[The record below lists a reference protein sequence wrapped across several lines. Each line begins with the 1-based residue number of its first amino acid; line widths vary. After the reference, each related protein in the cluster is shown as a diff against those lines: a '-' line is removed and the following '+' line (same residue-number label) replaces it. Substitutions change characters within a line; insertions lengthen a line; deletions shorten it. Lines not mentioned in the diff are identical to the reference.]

1 MSAFF
6 LYETPFIISS
16 SYCNVP
22 IMLKQK
28 KYLLAAVLLI
38 ISMIIILSRVSL
50 WEKQIYYAVKKKIEP
65 KGWNLITGESSG
77 NFMNTVMIKNILIE
91 NNNGEIINIDKIS
104 LNLGIISSLFGDNV
118 FDLVAIEGLE
128 FSYKEEKKSGGQII
142 KNNLSFDLP
151 FHVKSL
157 FVDVKVEALYNDE
170 NHKLE
175 LMLGGSFTGYKNPE
189 LNCDLV
195 KVSIDENRNFVA
207 KFNSLKILD
216 NDDFYKLESIEGELF
231 GLPIKGN
238 ISIDK
243 KNVNLKG
250 YLNVPKFSFPEE
262 LFSKTPLKTKFSNFT
277 GQFNF
282 ESDFETFS
290 GSLSVINEFGLD
302 MRGSF
307 SLNKNDDLWRL
318 NNLSLSGEN
327 SNLLVNGIWE
337 ETERISCYMNLDNL
351 DLSGWLKDQKPTKMS
366 GLFIMDAGL
375 TDSGALDLID
385 MTLEI
390 VESKLFNQGEIS
402 IHGQLAYQDSILSTV
417 DPVMLLVGDSYIT
430 IDGKGDFSSK
440 EMNLYT
446 DMEKADIDLINS
458 FLPGNF
464 VSGKATGNLK
474 VYGNIGSPSAT
485 AELICENVN
494 VSNFDLESIELN
506 SQIDV
511 IDNIPTGFIDIK
523 ADKGVWKDRSFES
536 GTVSA
541 LIEDKAIK
549 IENCHFKSG
558 NDFLQLSGA
567 YDGEGK
573 YEIDRIQLAHSN
585 NYLINARTLNF
596 SYKDS
601 VLDVQPFEFHINDGM
616 MDGVISSTSLKEGR
630 FKMSNFDAEILT
642 QFIDDDR
649 LKFSGLIFGE
659 IWISLD
665 KDQLNIDTDLSLKK
679 GSYMD
684 EAFDEMTLSCLYK
697 NGILHIDDISMTRK
711 GSMGLQASGI
721 IPIIKR
727 NNRRSSI
734 SLSSNFSNLSLTF
747 IHRFIPK
754 FFEISGNG
762 TGNLNLTGSLDS
774 TQFQYDVNIMDAS
787 FDLIKL
793 GKFNSKGY
801 YDGRIFNIKEASSI
815 SKEGKITAS
824 GKIPF
829 DLNLGSSS
837 FGKLFD
843 NEVID
848 LIANANL
855 RTLPFLSPY
864 ISDLDSAVGKFE
876 IELLLGG
883 NAHNF
888 KRNGTI
894 KVQDGSLHTLLLS
907 DPINQIDGYA
917 VMKDNQLVIN
927 NLQASLQNFG
937 SGEVVSKKQNTEI
950 FGKMD
955 FSQFFNP
962 GYNLSIKSQDASF
975 QLLFFDISATSN
987 LDLQVSGRDTVYIN
1001 GMVETTEANVFYEFT
1016 TEDVG
1021 TVMQDE
1027 KDNILAYNLNIPI
1040 RGKSYF
1046 KNSQIYAEV
1055 IGELNLAQVGNQ
1067 EVDFGG
1073 QIIVED
1079 GSVFSYKDYFEKLQ
1093 GIVSFDNKGFNP
1105 DIEVNAY
1112 TMIDNERIDLSI
1124 RGGIDDLDII
1134 LESGSGFSES
1144 DILELLT
1151 WGKRFE
1157 DQELTSTG
1165 FGNQTVSILGTLLEN
1180 QLEKNLKESNIG
1192 MMNFVDD
1199 IDISGAAGLFQG
1211 ANEDFEVTTKTKI
1224 SDKTFLNLSY
1234 KRSFSLNQDQSQV
1247 GVEYKLNRHF
1257 SVVGNVDEEGK
1268 LNLKYRY
1275 RYAY

>member
-1 MSAFF
+1 
-6 LYETPFIISS
+6 
-16 SYCNVP
+16 
-22 IMLKQK
+22 MLRQK
-28 KYLLAAVLLI
+28 KYLLITILCLI
-38 ISMIIILSRVSL
+38 PMIIILSRVSF
-50 WEKQIYYAVKKKIEP
+50 WEKQIYFSVKKKIEP
-65 KGWNLITGESSG
+65 KGWNLISSEISG
-77 NFMNTVMIKNILIE
+77 NFMNTIVIENILLEDVVGDKIK
-91 NNNGEIINIDKIS
+91 IDKIS
-104 LNLGIISSLFGDNV
+104 FNLGIISSLFGDNV
-118 FDLVAIEGLE
+118 FDLVAVEGLR
-128 FSYKEEKKSGGQII
+128 FRYKDEGISDGKITGDD
-142 KNNLSFDLP
+142 LLFDLP
-151 FHVKSL
+151 FHIKSL
-157 FVDVKVEALYNDE
+157 FIDAKAEALFNDE
-170 NHKLE
+170 NHTLE
-175 LMLGGSFTGYKNPE
+175 IMLGGSFSGYSNPE
-189 LNCDLV
+189 LSCDLV
-195 KVSIDENRNFVA
+195 KVSLDQNKNSVG
-207 KFNSLKILD
+207 KFNSLKIME
-216 NDDFYKLESIEGELF
+216 NNRFYLLNNIEGELF
-231 GLPIKGN
+231 GLPIIGN

-243 KNVNLKG
+243 EDVNLKG

-262 LFSKTPLKTKFSNFT
+262 LFSKTPLKTKFSSFT
-277 GQFNF
+277 GKFNF
-282 ESDFETFS
+282 QSDFESFA
-290 GSLSVINEFGLD
+290 GSLSLMNQFGLD

-307 SLNKNDDLWRL
+307 NLNRTDDLWRL

-337 ETERISCYMNLDNL
+337 DAERISCYMNLNNL
-351 DLSGWLKDQKPTKMS
+351 DLSGWIKDQKPTKMS

-390 VESKLFNQGEIS
+390 VESNLFNQGEIS

-430 IDGKGDFSSK
+430 IDGKGDFLSK
-440 EMNLYT
+440 EMNLFA

-464 VSGKATGNLK
+464 VAGKATGNLK
-474 VYGNIGSPSAT
+474 VYGNVNSPSVT
-485 AELICENVN
+485 AELICENVKI
-494 VSNFDLESIELN
+494 SNFDLESIELN
-506 SQIDV
+506 SQID
-511 IDNIPTGFIDIK
+511 IKDNIPIGFIDVK
-523 ADKGVWKDRSFES
+523 ADKGIWKNRSFES
-536 GTVSA
+536 GTISA
-541 LIEDKAIK
+541 LIRDKAIE
-549 IENCHFKSG
+549 IENCHFKSD

-567 YDGEGK
+567 YDGDGK
-573 YEIDRIQLAHSN
+573 YEINRIQLAHQN
-585 NYLINARTLNF
+585 NYLINARSLNF

-601 VLDVQPFEFHINDGM
+601 ILDVQPFELHINDGVM
-616 MDGVISSTSLKEGR
+616 EGVLSGTSHKEGR

-659 IWISLD
+659 TWISLD
-665 KDQLNIDTDLSLKK
+665 KNQLNMDADLSLKK
-679 GSYMD
+679 GNYMN
-684 EAFDEMTLSCLYK
+684 ESFDEMTLSCLYK
-697 NGILHIDDISMTRK
+697 NGVLHIDDISMTRK

-721 IPIIKR
+721 IPIVKSNIGKPL
-727 NNRRSSI
+727 I
-734 SLSSNFSNLSLTF
+734 SLNSNFSNLSLEF

-762 TGNLNLTGSLDS
+762 TGKLNLTGSLDS
-774 TQFQYDVNIMDAS
+774 TQFQYDLNVMDAS

-793 GKFNSKGY
+793 GNFTSKGD
-801 YDGRIFNIKEASSI
+801 YDGKIFNIIEASSI
-815 SKEGKITAS
+815 SKEGRITAS
-824 GKIPF
+824 GKVPF
-829 DLNLGSSS
+829 DFNLGSPS
-837 FGKLFD
+837 FGELFESEAI
-843 NEVID
+843 N

-864 ISDLDSAVGKFE
+864 IPDLDSAVGQFE

-883 NAHNF
+883 NANNF
-888 KRNGTI
+888 IRNGTI
-894 KVQDGSLHTLLLS
+894 KVQNGNLHTLLIS
-907 DPINQIDGYA
+907 DPITQINGYA
-917 VMKDNQLVIN
+917 IMKDNEMVID
-927 NLQASLQNFG
+927 NLRASLVNFEKI
-937 SGEVVSKKQNTEI
+937 GELPKKTNTQI
-950 FGKMD
+950 LGKID
-955 FSQFFNP
+955 FTQFFNP
-962 GYNLSIKSQDASF
+962 SYDLSIKSKDASF
-975 QLLFFDISATSN
+975 QLLLFDISATSN
-987 LDLQVSGRDTVYIN
+987 LDLHISGRDTVNIN
-1001 GMVETTEANVFYEFT
+1001 GMIETTEANVFYEFS
-1016 TEDVG
+1016 TEEVG
-1021 TVMQDE
+1021 SVMQDS
-1027 KDNILAYNLNIPI
+1027 KDNLLAYNLNIPI
-1040 RGKSYF
+1040 RGRSYF

-1105 DIEVNAY
+1105 DIEVSAY
-1112 TMIDNERIDLSI
+1112 TMIDDERIDLSI

-1157 DQELTSTG
+1157 DQELTSSG

-1211 ANEDFEVTTKTKI
+1211 ADEDFEVTTKTKI